1 MVKLVGTPKRIFKKI
16 YKRYN
21 SNNLINSDEL
31 LKLFPNAIYLEQDLT
46 YLHELGLI
54 EIDSEYCYHLTSSG
68 RQYFKLETSD
78 SFEIVIKS
86 IFCPIIVAFFTTL
99 VTMWLSS
106 L

>member
-1 MVKLVGTPKRIFKKI
+1 MIKLVGTPKRIFKKI

-21 SNNLINSDEL
+21 SNNPINSDEL
-31 LKLFPNAIYLEQDLT
+31 IKLFSNMSHLEQDLT

-54 EIDSEYCYHLTSSG
+54 EVDSDYRYYLTSLG

-106 L
+106 S